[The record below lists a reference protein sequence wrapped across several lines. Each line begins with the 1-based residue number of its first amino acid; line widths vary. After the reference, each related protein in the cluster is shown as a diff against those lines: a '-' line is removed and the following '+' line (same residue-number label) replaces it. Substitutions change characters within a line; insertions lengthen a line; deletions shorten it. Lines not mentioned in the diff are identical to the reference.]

1 MVGWVHVGLFKI
13 IKDLQDEQHQ
23 IESNIKSILQGAPR
37 PKQKK
42 HDREHESRV
51 QMVYNDREN
60 RPILDFLRGIAHN
73 ISF

>member
-1 MVGWVHVGLFKI
+1 MVDQAHVELFKI
-13 IKDLQDEQHQ
+13 IKDLQNKQHQ

-51 QMVYNDREN
+51 QMVYNDWKN
-60 RPILDFLRGIAHN
+60 RPILDF
-73 ISF
+73 F